1 MRLKD
6 VVLSP
11 YRSLLRGLGK
21 AGTVPLGVFAGA
33 VQIDDMETVQNFI
46 VVADEKME
54 DDALLRYD
62 FLSRF
67 QFKLDANGF
76 TFSSFSACPEVADIN
91 QISIHD
97 YACPESNVN
106 APPQFAPMI
115 RKLIDEYPTS
125 MLAESPV
132 QLRVV
137 PDEKIKPFCHQPSR
151 HPPFEAE
158 AVKKQVDDW
167 LKEGIVLPSTSRF
180 DSRTVVVKK
189 LQAQSRTRCDAEEAR
204 PWRQKYYS

>member
-91 QISIHD
+91 QIICTDDTEADRRISYLD
-97 YACPESNVN
+97 AG
-106 APPQFAPMI
+106 
-115 RKLIDEYPTS
+115 
-125 MLAESPV
+125 
-132 QLRVV
+132 RVTCSA
-137 PDEKIKPFCHQPSR
+137 KS
-151 HPPFEAE
+151 
-158 AVKKQVDDW
+158 
-167 LKEGIVLPSTSRF
+167 G
-180 DSRTVVVKK
+180 
-189 LQAQSRTRCDAEEAR
+189 AR
-204 PWRQKYYS
+204 